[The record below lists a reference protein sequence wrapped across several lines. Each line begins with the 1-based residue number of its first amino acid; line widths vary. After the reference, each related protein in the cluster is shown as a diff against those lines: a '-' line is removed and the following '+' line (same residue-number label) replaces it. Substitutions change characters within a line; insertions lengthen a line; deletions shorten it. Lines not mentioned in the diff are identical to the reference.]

1 MTSPAA
7 PTPTTGL
14 APNVA
19 GALSYILGPITGVL
33 FLVLEKENRFVRF
46 HAAQSIT
53 TGLVLVALSIA
64 LSLLSTVLAFVPVLG
79 WIVALLLAVVM
90 VIAALAAAAWFLGNP
105 LDLLSA
111 GPPPA
116 VPRPPARV
124 QPAPLAALAP
134 VDMPVAS
141 PIPAAVFGSFAIL
154 VGTFDNARD
163 EQRIT
168 ALLRAQ
174 QLTPY
179 SIDILMAPG
188 DLQRRVL
195 LGRYATLAEAEAA
208 RQKLGPAFVTARVIP
223 SAQERV
229 RILIP

>member
-7 PTPTTGL
+7 PTTGL

-90 VIAALAAAAWFLGNP
+90 GL
-105 LDLLSA
+105 
-111 GPPPA
+111 
-116 VPRPPARV
+116 
-124 QPAPLAALAP
+124 
-134 VDMPVAS
+134 
-141 PIPAAVFGSFAIL
+141 GSFVLWLLLMWRASQGKEWEVPFAGRL
-154 VGTFDNARD
+154 AR
-163 EQRIT
+163 RIV
-168 ALLRAQ
+168 A
-174 QLTPY
+174 
-179 SIDILMAPG
+179 
-188 DLQRRVL
+188 
-195 LGRYATLAEAEAA
+195 
-208 RQKLGPAFVTARVIP
+208 
-223 SAQERV
+223 
-229 RILIP
+229 